1 MAHVN
6 GYCDPK
12 FEKVRILLAR
22 NLASGAE
29 LGACI
34 CVNIKGK
41 NVVDLWGGATNE
53 SRSRKWQENTII
65 NVWSVSKTITSLSA
79 LMAVDRGLLDVQEKV
94 SRYWPE
100 FAENG
105 KEDVEVRH
113 FLSHTSG
120 VSGWEQPITFS
131 DVYDR
136 ERSTAK
142 LAKQAPWFQ
151 PGTVSG
157 YHAMNLGHLV
167 GELIHRTTGKSLKEF
182 IEEEIA
188 GPLGADFRL
197 GAPEEDWLRI
207 SELIPPPP
215 LKESL
220 HLADKDSVA
229 YRTLTAPIPNA
240 QLALTDDWRRAEI
253 GAANGHGNARSV
265 ARILSIV
272 SLGGEVDGVRFL
284 SPRTIDLIFQ
294 EQCDGIDLVLGI
306 PVRFG
311 IGYALPKKETVPWIP
326 EGRKCFWGGWVS
338 IPTLSPCQYHDKLIL
353 LYLYQGGSIA
363 VMDLDNGMTIS
374 YTMNKM
380 AGGTLANANTAQ
392 YVQAIYEIVEGGL

>member
-12 FEKVRILLAR
+12 FEKVRNLLAR

-29 LGACI
+29 LGAAI
-34 CVNIKGK
+34 CVNIKGE

-53 SRSRKWQENTII
+53 SRSNQWQENTIV
-65 NVWSVSKTITSLSA
+65 NVWSVSKAITCLSA
-79 LMAVDRGLLDVQEKV
+79 LMVVDRGLLDVHEKV
-94 SRYWPE
+94 SKYWPE

-113 FLSHTSG
+113 LLSHTSG

-131 DVYDR
+131 DVFDR
-136 ERSTAK
+136 DRSTAK
-142 LAKQAPWFQ
+142 LATQAPWFQ

-157 YHAMNLGHLV
+157 YHAMTMGHLV
-167 GELIHRTTGKSLKEF
+167 GELIRRTTGKSLKEF

-188 GPLGADFRL
+188 GPLGADFQL
-197 GAPEEDWLRI
+197 GAREEDWPRI
-207 SELIPPPP
+207 SALIPPSQ
-215 LKESL
+215 LNTSFNL
-220 HLADKDSVA
+220 TDKDSVA
-229 YRTLTAPIPNA
+229 YRTLMGPIPNA
-240 QLALTDDWRRAEI
+240 QIALTDGWRRAEI
-253 GAANGHGNARSV
+253 GAANGHGNARAI
-265 ARILSIV
+265 ARILAMV

-284 SPRTIDLIFQ
+284 SPGTIDLIFQ

-306 PVRFG
+306 PLRFG
-311 IGYALPKKETVPWIP
+311 IGYALPKRDTVPWIP
-326 EGRKCFWGGWVS
+326 EGRKCFWGGW
-338 IPTLSPCQYHDKLIL
+338 
-353 LYLYQGGSIA
+353 GGSIA
-363 VMDLDNGMTIS
+363 IMDLDNAMTIS

-380 AGGTLANANTAQ
+380 ADKTLGNANTAQ